1 MGAYP
6 LFFFSLHRFYS
17 HHFFAGLLHRWPS
30 QACWLLLASG
40 SLFWPYLPQAKINNP
55 GGNTAL
61 PKKHQQVS
69 KKIKPVVGGPASAL
83 ELAVAGLAACSCFLL
98 FPLGWPAK
106 KKLRRQSGSR
116 NWIHIWYN
124 MMPKQQHCMSRKQ
137 CWALHRPCSHWHIG
151 LGWPGRSC
159 LPCSLLVLLLLVVLH
174 PLQVAFLQLAHL
186 ALQVLHLFSLL
197 SFFFSFF
204 LSFVAF

>member
-1 MGAYP
+1 MA
-6 LFFFSLHRFYS
+6 FS
-17 HHFFAGLLHRWPS
+17 GLLAAFGLRES
-30 QACWLLLASG
+30 LLAIPATGQNQQPRWQHCS
-40 SLFWPYLPQAKINNP
+40 AKKTSAGI
-55 GGNTAL
+55 
-61 PKKHQQVS
+61 K

-137 CWALHRPCSHWHIG
+137 CWALHRPCSHWHLG

-174 PLQVAFLQLAHL
+174 PLQVAFLQLA
-186 ALQVLHLFSLL
+186 AMCAVR
-197 SFFFSFF
+197 
-204 LSFVAF
+204 

>member
-1 MGAYP
+1 MA
-6 LFFFSLHRFYS
+6 FS
-17 HHFFAGLLHRWPS
+17 GLLAAFGLRES
-30 QACWLLLASG
+30 LLAIPATGQNQQPRWQHCS
-40 SLFWPYLPQAKINNP
+40 AKKTSAGI
-55 GGNTAL
+55 
-61 PKKHQQVS
+61 K

-204 LSFVAF
+204 LSFLEPFEPAAPHSS